1 MSYMESLVSLVGNED
16 IKKKILEDPD
26 FIKSFKYGNSLSKFL
41 SRNQEELQNNTIAR
55 LLMLTEKEVEE
66 IYQEAIDKLR
76 SSMVSSEDESN

>member
-1 MSYMESLVSLVGNED
+1 MESLVSLVGNED